1 MAEPHDEVPACWAG
15 EKIWL
20 LEVVPLEP
28 DDGKYNLIVLNWIG
42 RLAAFALVT
51 NARMLAQ
58 VGDPDALIYELWFNF
73 ESHRD
78 KRAFLAFV
86 RGDGYSDP
94 RDDGEFE
101 TPSEEDLSAPTR
113 LRPWGKVF
121 PARHVSVIRTVM
133 AATVMALDEY
143 SAGSKPN

>member
-1 MAEPHDEVPACWAG
+1 MAEHDEVPAYWAE

-20 LEVVPLEP
+20 VEVQMLER

-42 RLAAFALVT
+42 RLAAFAFVT

-58 VGDPDALIYELWFNF
+58 VGDPEIPAYELWFSF
-73 ESHRD
+73 ESHRE

-86 RGDGYSDP
+86 KADGYSDP
-94 RDDGEFE
+94 RDESEFT
-101 TPSEEDLSAPTR
+101 TPGKEALAEVKS

-121 PARHVSVIRTVM
+121 PADQVALITTIM